1 MHQSRML
8 SSQPYQVDSCISGS
22 IFSCPDRTAS
32 TDLRAI
38 DEQSTYHCGV
48 NIGSITSPVA
58 NRDR

>member
-38 DEQSTYHCGV
+38 DEQSTYH
-48 NIGSITSPVA
+48 
-58 NRDR
+58 